1 MTDCEL
7 ICIHSY
13 SIVGIN
19 QIVYLCQKKMWQS
32 TRPNAEYI
40 AQCSAEVSFVFLITW
55 HFSSATLFA
64 LQIQDHA
71 VLFGVNIIY

>member
-1 MTDCEL
+1 
-7 ICIHSY
+7 
-13 SIVGIN
+13 
-19 QIVYLCQKKMWQS
+19 MWQS
-32 TRPNAEYI
+32 NRPNAEYI